1 MYESRYVRE
10 EVIGYMIDAWELAA
24 DDSVISET
32 DMATWHNEGPDET
45 GDAEYAAWLR
55 GLPDDIG
62 ADDLSRPSARPLE
75 SEPAGFSHHDA
86 TSASGGVG
94 FSAGGALDSM
104 APGPDLAWF
113 AAATDADRA
122 ELDESALIGVLCAW
136 QRLTSWAQAGQTAT
150 LMTLARRRE
159 AQAREQ
165 DRPSL
170 AEHVSDEV
178 AAALGL
184 TGRSANQI
192 LFTAGG
198 LDRLPDVHALLS
210 RGEIDWA
217 RACLFV
223 DQLSVLSSDDAR
235 EIAAPLIGR
244 AGGMTSGQLRAALA
258 QAVLAHDPQAAERR
272 RKAARADSG
281 VHTWT
286 ETSGNAA
293 LAGRE
298 LATTD
303 VIHASVRLTAFAR
316 WLRKHGATGTMDQLR
331 AAVYI
336 ALLTGRSVQSL
347 LPHHHDPADPVTRPE
362 PGTPDQTAAA
372 PANAASANADP
383 ANAGPANAVPGN
395 SPPADPGPA
404 NSRAAIPGP
413 AGASPASTTA
423 PTAATSAAWPP
434 VNGTLSAAA
443 LAGAAGA
450 GWPQLT
456 GTINLTMPMSTWLGI
471 TRNPGEVAN
480 LGPVDAEACHDL
492 AASMD
497 PASQWCL
504 TVTDTAGRA
513 VAHACAHAGPP
524 PPMAPPPPQPQP
536 TTSPPPTTGPPVCD
550 SPGHAGSLAWVAGL
564 AVRLQYFETAPCSHA
579 RESAS
584 YKPSRSLRHLIEI
597 RQRRCAYVGCR
608 RAAVRCDLDHTV
620 PYDKGGR
627 TCECDLAPVCRRH
640 HRAKQAPGWHLDQH
654 KPGEMT
660 WRLPSGRVYQ
670 TTGDPY

>member
-1 MYESRYVRE
+1 MN
-10 EVIGYMIDAWELAA
+10 DTWELPA
-24 DDSVISET
+24 DDSMISET
-32 DMATWHNEGPDET
+32 DMATWYFDGPDET
-45 GDAEYAAWLR
+45 GDAQHGAWRR
-55 GLPDDIG
+55 GLPDDIR
-62 ADDLSRPSARPLE
+62 ADYLSRPSAGPVE
-75 SEPAGFSHHDA
+75 SEPAGFAHHDA
-86 TSASGGVG
+86 GSASGGIG
-94 FSAGGALDSM
+94 FSAGGAHDSLP
-104 APGPDLAWF
+104 PGPDLAWF
-113 AAATDADRA
+113 AAATHQDRA
-122 ELDESALIGVLCAW
+122 ELGESALIGVLCAW
-136 QRLTSWAQAGQTAT
+136 QRLTSWAQAGQAAT

-159 AQAREQ
+159 TQAREL

-178 AAALGL
+178 AAALRL
-184 TGRSANQI
+184 TGRSANQL

-198 LDRLPDVHALLS
+198 LDRLPDVFGSLQ

-217 RACLFV
+217 KGCLFV
-223 DQLSVLSSDDAR
+223 DQVTGLSDDDAR
-235 EIAAPLIGR
+235 EIAAALVGR
-244 AGGMTSGQLRAALA
+244 AGGMTTGQLRAALT
-258 QAVLAHDPQAAERR
+258 QAVLAHDPQAAEQR

-316 WLRKHGATGTMDQLR
+316 WLRKNGATGTMDQLR

-347 LPHHHDPADPVTRPE
+347 LPHHPDPAAPVTRPE
-362 PGTPDQTAAA
+362 PGTHDQTAAAAANATPANAA
-372 PANAASANADP
+372 PANAA
-383 ANAGPANAVPGN
+383 PGDA
-395 SPPADPGPA
+395 PPAELGQE
-404 NSRAAIPGP
+404 GT
-413 AGASPASTTA
+413 GPASTSA
-423 PTAATSAAWPP
+423 SPPATSAAWPP
-434 VNGTLSAAA
+434 INGALSAAA

-471 TRNPGEVAN
+471 TRNPGEVAS
-480 LGPVDAEACHDL
+480 LGPVDAETCREL

-497 PASQWCL
+497 PASRWCL
-504 TVTDTAGRA
+504 TLTDTSGQA
-513 VAHACAHAGPP
+513 VAHACAPAAPPRPTEPPPPPPRPTEPPAPPPRPGPANSPPPAAGPP
-524 PPMAPPPPQPQP
+524 GC
-536 TTSPPPTTGPPVCD
+536 GPLGRGPLGD
-550 SPGHAGSLAWVAGL
+550 PSSLAWVGGL
-564 AVRLQYFETAPCSHA
+564 ATRLQYFETAPCSHA
-579 RESAS
+579 RQSAG

-597 RQRRCAYVGCR
+597 RQRRCAFVGCR

-640 HRAKQAPGWHLDQH
+640 HRAKQAARWHLSQDE
-654 KPGEMT
+654 PGRMT
-660 WRLPSGRVYQ
+660 WRLPSGRVYE
-670 TTGDPY
+670 TVGDPY